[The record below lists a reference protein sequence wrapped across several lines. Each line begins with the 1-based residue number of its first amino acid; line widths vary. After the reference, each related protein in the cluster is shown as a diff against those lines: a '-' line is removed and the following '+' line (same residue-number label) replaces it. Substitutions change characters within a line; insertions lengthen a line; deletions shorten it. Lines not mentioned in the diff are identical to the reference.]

1 MCNPGDL
8 VMIPC
13 EAKPGP
19 FSDERL
25 ISIDTLDGPVTGFAA
40 DDQLVRN
47 DENQWC
53 VLAQVLQLKGDV
65 VEVMVR
71 GSFFTTNGLAI
82 IKREVAL
89 AA

>member
-1 MCNPGDL
+1 MCKPGDVVL
-8 VMIPC
+8 IPC

-25 ISIDTLDGPVTGFAA
+25 ISLDTLDGPITGFAA

-47 DENQWC
+47 DANQWY
-53 VLAQVLQLKGDV
+53 VRAQVLQLKGDV
-65 VEVMVR
+65 AEVMVW
-71 GSFFTTNGLAI
+71 GSFFTTNGLAM